1 MKERKK
7 YLDSPGSI
15 WLPVLFAA
23 GLKII
28 LLATGRI
35 PFNADEAIVAL
46 MARHINQGNLPIF
59 FYGQSYMGSM
69 DAILVALGFKAFG
82 EAVSVIRI
90 LQSLLYL
97 GTVYTTA
104 VLGKII
110 FKSPRAAVIAG
121 MLAAVPPVNVSL
133 YTTIS
138 LGGYGELLFIGNLLL
153 ISGIQIT
160 RKVKKEGFIAGTG
173 FHLILLG
180 WGMGAGFAFWV
191 IGLSLVYTIPA
202 GLFLMWEIWK
212 SERPGKFLLAGFLIL
227 SGGLIG
233 AMPWWIFALINNS
246 TEVFSELAGSALSGI
261 SNGTA
266 LTQVLQRFGS
276 LFLFGSTVLLGLRPP
291 WGVRWLMMPILPFI
305 LVFWCLVFYS
315 SIKNIARKKYRNELP
330 LFGLMG
336 VILLA
341 GFILTPYGADPSG
354 RYFVPLILPMVIF
367 GTEFLIKHPKIN
379 PKISLGIV
387 ALILIF
393 NLGGTI
399 QSILEYP
406 PGLTSQFDKIAQI
419 DHQKMGELMVFL
431 EKKQITRGYT
441 NYWVSYPLAFLSNEQ
456 LIFVPRLPYH
466 EDFRYTARDDRYP
479 PYDKLVLASKEI
491 GYITTKHPIL
501 DNYLRQE
508 FKSRGISWEEKQI
521 GDFQIF
527 YELSV
532 LIHPQEL
539 GLGTTTIQ

>member
-341 GFILTPYGADPSG
+341 GFI
-354 RYFVPLILPMVIF
+354 FNPLW
-367 GTEFLIKHPKIN
+367 
-379 PKISLGIV
+379 
-387 ALILIF
+387 
-393 NLGGTI
+393 
-399 QSILEYP
+399 
-406 PGLTSQFDKIAQI
+406 
-419 DHQKMGELMVFL
+419 
-431 EKKQITRGYT
+431 R
-441 NYWVSYPLAFLSNEQ
+441 
-456 LIFVPRLPYH
+456 
-466 EDFRYTARDDRYP
+466 
-479 PYDKLVLASKEI
+479 
-491 GYITTKHPIL
+491 
-501 DNYLRQE
+501 
-508 FKSRGISWEEKQI
+508 
-521 GDFQIF
+521 
-527 YELSV
+527 
-532 LIHPQEL
+532 
-539 GLGTTTIQ
+539 